1 MQPLAALLQKSL
13 LGAQEKESWSQAP
26 FQRLLEELQDLTW
39 RFTCEW
45 EARES
50 EDHCAVNPMVLLL
63 ECPCLLDLAV
73 STARDGVM

>member
-1 MQPLAALLQKSL
+1 MRGRA
-13 LGAQEKESWSQAP
+13 ESGV
-26 FQRLLEELQDLTW
+26 LIG
-39 RFTCEW
+39 

-63 ECPCLLDLAV
+63 ECPCLLHLAV